1 VTPRERLAQA
11 LRDEFTLTEP
21 AQLDP
26 FAAGVAAALSRRGI
40 TSVPGANPPAK
51 PWNRT
56 VIDTLLADKQAA
68 EQAAA
73 RKAADQAAP
82 PQAPTVSELVKRALM
97 VQVAKITEP
106 EDTGSGTPALNSSSL
121 LDQARG
127 RGNDGSINGS
137 QW

>member
-26 FAAGVAAALSRRGI
+26 FAAGVAAALNRRGI
-40 TSVPGANPPAK
+40 TGPVPGANPPEK

-73 RKAADQAAP
+73 RKQAERDAP
-82 PQAPTVSELVKRALM
+82 PPAPTVSELVKRALM
-97 VQVAKITEP
+97 VQVAKINQA
-106 EDTGSGTPALNSSSL
+106 EDTGSGTPALNSSAL
-121 LDQARG
+121 LKRAGGQNG
-127 RGNDGSINGS
+127 TINGAG
-137 QW
+137 W